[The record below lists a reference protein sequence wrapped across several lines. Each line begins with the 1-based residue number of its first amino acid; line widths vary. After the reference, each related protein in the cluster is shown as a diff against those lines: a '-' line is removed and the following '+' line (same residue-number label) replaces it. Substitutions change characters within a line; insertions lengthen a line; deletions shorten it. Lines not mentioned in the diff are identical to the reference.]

1 MREPARLHLRY
12 YVVQRGELMAEVR
25 ATSYRLHPEIKER
38 LQRQSSAEGISERAL
53 LERLVAEGLDTL
65 HHPGIVYRDGPTGRR
80 AALAM
85 GPDVWEIVSALRHTR
100 GAQERRVV
108 TLAEQF
114 GLHPRHIRTAIDFAA
129 SHRDEIDAQVAA
141 NDAAA
146 EEARRLA
153 EGRARLMAS

>member
-1 MREPARLHLRY
+1 
-12 YVVQRGELMAEVR
+12 MAAVR
-25 ATSYRLHPEIKER
+25 ATSYRLHPEIKQR
-38 LQRQSSAEGISERAL
+38 LQRQAVAERISERAL

-85 GPDVWEIVSALRHTR
+85 GPDVWEVVSALRHTR
-100 GAQERRVV
+100 GAHERRVA

-129 SHRDEIDAQVAA
+129 SHREEIDAQVAA

-146 EEARRLA
+146 EEARQVA
-153 EGRARLMAS
+153 ERRARLMAS

>member
-1 MREPARLHLRY
+1 VQS
-12 YVVQRGELMAEVR
+12 VVVVR
-25 ATSYRLHPEIKER
+25 ATSYRLDPEIKGR
-38 LQRQSSAEGISERAL
+38 LQRQSSVEGISERAL
-53 LERLVAEGLDTL
+53 VERLVGEGLDSL

-80 AALAM
+80 AALAV
-85 GPDVWEIVSALRHTR
+85 GPDVWEVVSALRHTK
-100 GAQERRVV
+100 GGQERRVA

-129 SHRDEIDAQVAA
+129 THREQIDAEVAA

-146 EEARRLA
+146 EQAREIA